1 MSNPG
6 IVETLPVTRSYFGV
20 RDGGIVMEPFDPK
33 PGESWIWIADQI
45 DISSASE
52 AQRRAAVLTGHH
64 RPENYAGHPI
74 PVGEQPVIMTAPD
87 HDHLVLPDLDIDA
100 AGNQLV
106 SIIVRTHQIETRHA
120 GEVPLLGELRHDEV
134 FKARATIEKTS
145 AFLFVS
151 MMQLTLDQI
160 DGKLSAVGD
169 ELDALEAQ
177 IATEKVDRELA
188 RLDLVR
194 HRSSIARYRK
204 LYDAFR
210 RVTDTLFD
218 PKHGAYGEGGSDPMH
233 IIVRETQRH
242 FSRLRDQIDRALG
255 YAGQLQESIAALDE
269 LLRAQQAEDLNE
281 VLLVLTV
288 VSAGA
293 LPLVVVSGFFGMN
306 VQLPGKDQWSG
317 LLWALAVMLLFALPG
332 WVWMARW
339 INRKWSGRVSRQ
351 MPRASKFLTIFKPRN
366 L

>member
-1 MSNPG
+1 V
-6 IVETLPVTRSYFGV
+6 IVTESF
-20 RDGGIVMEPFDPK
+20 EPK
-33 PGESWIWIADQI
+33 PGESWLWIAEQI
-45 DISSASE
+45 ELVGASE
-52 AQRRAAVLTGHH
+52 AQKRAAVLIDHH

-74 PVGEQPVIMTAPD
+74 PIGEQPVIMTAPD

-106 SIIVRTHQIETRHA
+106 SIIVQTHKIETRHA
-120 GEVPLLGELRHDEV
+120 GAVALLGELRHDEV
-134 FKARATIEKTS
+134 FKARAVIEKTS

-151 MMQLTLDQI
+151 IMQLTLDQI
-160 DGKLSAVGD
+160 DRKLSRAGD
-169 ELDALEAQ
+169 ELDALEAY
-177 IATEKVDRELA
+177 ITTEKVDRELA

-194 HRSSIARYRK
+194 HRSAIARYRK

-218 PKHGAYGEGGSDPMH
+218 PKHGAYGEGGSDPAH
-233 IIVRETQRH
+233 VIVRETQRH

-288 VSAGA
+288 VSAGS
-293 LPLVVVSGFFGMN
+293 LPFVVVSGFFGMN
-306 VQLPGKDQWSG
+306 VQLPGKEQWDG
-317 LLWALAVMLLFALPG
+317 LLWAVAAMLLLALPG

-351 MPRASKFLTIFKPRN
+351 MPRTSKFLTIFKSRN